1 MWQEVKQALRGLG
14 RAPAFTL
21 ASLVTPA
28 LGIGGTTAVRVDS
41 TWALRQE

>member
-1 MWQEVKQALRGLG
+1 MWQDVKQALRGLG

-21 ASLVTPA
+21 ASVVTLA
-28 LGIGGTTAVRVDS
+28 LGIGGTTSVRIDP